1 MAGFGQNFIPME
13 FGNGITKEMGRI
25 LTERGHKKI
34 LAVYDKGIKAAALRG
49 LFWTPSKRP
58 ASR

>member
-1 MAGFGQNFIPME
+1 ME